1 MLTKIFIVL
10 SGVALLVVPFH
21 AQQATPITGTI
32 TAIEGNHIE
41 IKDQAGKPVI
51 VMLDKNTRY
60 VKSDK
65 AATKSELKV
74 GTVVVI
80 DVKMDDKMK
89 MLAAKEVTIRTAG
102 TGKR

>member
-1 MLTKIFIVL
+1 MLAKIFIVL
-10 SGVALLVVPFH
+10 SGVALLVVPFQ

-60 VKSDK
+60 VKSEKPAAK
-65 AATKSELKV
+65 ADLKV

-80 DVKMDDKMK
+80 DAKMDDKMK

>member
-1 MLTKIFIVL
+1 MLRKILAVIFGI
-10 SGVALLVVPFH
+10 ALLGVRLH

-60 VKSDK
+60 VKSEK
-65 AATKSELKV
+65 PATKADLKV

-80 DVKMDDKMK
+80 DAKMDDKMK

>member
-1 MLTKIFIVL
+1 MLAKIFLVL

-32 TAIEGNHIE
+32 MAIEGNHLE

-60 VKSDK
+60 VKSEK
-65 AATKSELKV
+65 PATKADLKV